1 MHAYLELLKAQGKIM
16 YIHIP
21 GSLQRFIWNKASH
34 VPIHIAKE
42 ASKALKGILDLLIF
56 RRDGMSLKIEL
67 KSQTGSLTEEQKLWK
82 PFRMRVIRDFDTF
95 KVAVDEFVRND
106 TF

>member
-1 MHAYLELLKAQGKIM
+1 
-16 YIHIP
+16 
-21 GSLQRFIWNKASH
+21 
-34 VPIHIAKE
+34 
-42 ASKALKGILDLLIF
+42 
-56 RRDGMSLKIEL
+56 MSLKIEL